1 MKKKAIAMLL
11 AASMVP
17 SLFTGCTDSPPST
30 APTETVAST
39 ATIETEAP
47 ESIVIE
53 TTTVPTEPPTTP
65 STEPDETEPTI
76 SVVQQNSINMLN
88 YLAFVAEDI
97 YTAKDNRLIL
107 EDIYTALMNE
117 INPGAVDDTTQD
129 QLRNLRSV
137 IKRFLQIDTK
147 RERLQYL
154 YSQEKAAAMRNAVPD
169 PLAVLTMANSLDW
182 KRLAASVAFTVVDSY
197 NNYKAASEAVDQE
210 YLLSGWELD
219 DEEKDT
225 IQKNRE
231 YAFDYMVDIVQMY
244 GTTEFTAKQLGM
256 LTLNEKAVEEFAA
269 ICAIEE
275 VYLKQQRLEAVE
287 QIYKQF
293 GNYWIEL
300 ADCYYELAEKE
311 HDESYYVKCLDCVAK
326 YNELATGIFR
336 QDFIIVPILPKAIVA
351 AQTVYKGEEY
361 ISNVAMFADALVDN
375 THEDEWALRYFA
387 AQVYMDLYSK
397 TDEPEHIKKAY
408 LKKAYDLAKNNVS
421 QLIDE
426 QQTLNITY
434 LQEVKKLGIE
444 KPNYDTVP
452 KSDKKA
458 VQAKYEAEKAQIDA
472 YNAQLVETR
481 KTELPPLYEPLVLN
495 CDLLFALAE
504 QLEIESS
511 EQRSIQNIL
520 QTSSSGV
527 FWSKSVNN
535 HYSFEPEAEQYS
547 ISYKKNKMEIPAEL
561 LTQGAKIEVIVETDQ
576 GSQTFTDWEVTSVE
590 RPKLKKNQEHSSIEA
605 FVAHISSDSIKKF
618 DWEEGMTVTI
628 IINNGEQYDPITIQ
642 YKTVAGSWLNPIVF
656 KAI

>member
-17 SLFTGCTDSPPST
+17 SFFTGCTDSPPST

-53 TTTVPTEPPTTP
+53 TTAVPTEPPTTP
-65 STEPDETEPTI
+65 STEPTETKPTI
-76 SVVQQNSINMLN
+76 TIVQQNSINMLN

-147 RERLQYL
+147 RERLQHL

-300 ADCYYELAEKE
+300 AECYYELAEKE

-351 AQTVYKGEEY
+351 AQTVYEGEEY

-408 LKKAYDLAKNNVS
+408 LKKAYDLSKNNVS

-452 KSDKKA
+452 KADKKA

-590 RPKLKKNQEHSSIEA
+590 RPKLKKNQEHSSIDA
-605 FVAHISSDSIKKF
+605 FVAHVSSDSIRKF

-656 KAI
+656 EAI